1 MKSSVLTLALCL
13 SFAPAVA
20 RAQSCDAKIPSIT
33 SSYGADGPYKADVK
47 SVDNPAFRKPVQVF
61 LPRVA
66 QGRRPVVF
74 FSHGYGPSMWEI
86 NKGLLMHIASR
97 GYIAVY
103 STYPMIGVT
112 MDARYGALWSGFQAA
127 VDKYGDRMD
136 LTRVAFVGHSF
147 GGGATPSMAY
157 HGIVEKGWGTNGAFL
172 FELAPWYV
180 YQMPNDK
187 LAQLPKSVV
196 QAVEV
201 YDKDTK
207 NDHRMAIDLY
217 ANTMVDEKY
226 YFLVHSEAVDGC
238 QVTADH
244 ATPGRNPSER
254 QREYAV
260 YRPFDALAADAF
272 DHSATA
278 KAALS
283 TMGAS
288 TSASP
293 YQPLELVSTP
303 SPVEPENYYENP
315 WSNDRNP
322 RK

>member
-1 MKSSVLTLALCL
+1 MKSAVLSAAICLALV
-13 SFAPAVA
+13 PAVV
-20 RAQSCDAKIPSIT
+20 RAQSCDAKIPPIAT
-33 SSYGADGPYKADVK
+33 GYGADGPYKADAD
-47 SVDNPAFRKPVQVF
+47 SVDNPTFRKPVQVF
-61 LPRVA
+61 LPVGA
-66 QGRRPVVF
+66 QGKRPVVF

-97 GYIAVY
+97 GYIVVY

-112 MDARYGALWSGFQAA
+112 MDGRYGALWSGFQAA
-127 VDKYGDRMD
+127 VDKFGGRMD

-157 HGIVEKGWGTNGAFL
+157 HGIVEKGWGSNGALL

-180 YQMPNDK
+180 YQMANDK
-187 LAQLPKSVV
+187 LARLPKSVV

-217 ANTMVDEKY
+217 ANTAVDRKY
-226 YFLVHSEAVDGC
+226 YFLVHSENVDGC
-238 QVTADH
+238 DVIADH

-254 QREYAV
+254 QRAYSV
-260 YRPFDALAADAF
+260 YRPFDALAALAF
-272 DHSATA
+272 DHSAEA

-303 SPVEPENYYENP
+303 SPVEPESYYENP